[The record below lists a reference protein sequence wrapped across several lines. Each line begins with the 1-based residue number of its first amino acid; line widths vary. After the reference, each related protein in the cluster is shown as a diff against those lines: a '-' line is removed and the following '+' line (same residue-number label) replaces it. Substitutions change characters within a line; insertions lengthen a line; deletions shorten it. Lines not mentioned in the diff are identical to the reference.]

1 MLGVTNITK
10 ISYLINFPIYPIQHN
25 CNGIFAF
32 DTTSSLLPSLLK
44 LSLFAV
50 DLKEESSVKLLLASV
65 DKNLLLCFSTRLPDT
80 QSQLNQ
86 KVTKKQTIN

>member
-1 MLGVTNITK
+1 MLDVTNLTRL
-10 ISYLINFPIYPIQHN
+10 SYLINSKIYPIQHN

-65 DKNLLLCFSTRLPDT
+65 DKKLLLCLSTRLPDK

-86 KVTKKQTIN
+86 KITKI